1 MAKELTE
8 VEHHNYGPAVAA
20 LSEKHREFV
29 FAVCEGSSGSD
40 AVRKA
45 GYECTSAESYAS
57 RANTL
62 HRRQDIIAALSEQVA
77 KQMRALGPAAVRS
90 VHEVLGIPVTLNPA
104 AKLAAAKLILSR
116 VDPEVSRVDA
126 NVNVRVEV
134 IDHNKEAVEQLR
146 TLQALKVPEIEL
158 VRLFGP
164 SGLDRYRRMIATADK
179 AVVDV
184 EFTELPTEDDE
195 LNQMLGAD

>member
-1 MAKELTE
+1 MAKELIE
-8 VEHHNYGPAVAA
+8 VDRDHYGPAVSA
-20 LSEKHREFV
+20 LSERHREFV
-29 FAVCEGSSGSD
+29 FAVCEGASGSD
-40 AVRKA
+40 AVRRA

-77 KQMRALGPAAVRS
+77 KSMRSLGPRAVHS
-90 VHEVLGIPVTLNPA
+90 VREILDMPYNLNPM
-104 AKLAAAKLILSR
+104 AKLAAAKMVISR
-116 VDPEVSRVDA
+116 SDPEVSRVDA
-126 NVNVRVEV
+126 HVDVRVEV

-164 SGLDRYRRMIATADK
+164 NGLDRFRRMIANEDK
-179 AVVDV
+179 AASTIDA
-184 EFTELPTEDDE
+184 EFTEVDDE
-195 LNQMLGAD
+195 LTQLLGE